1 MADPD
6 PCRADFDTH
15 TGTKHHTPRKNVLT
29 GKWQALQNK
38 HEAKLQNCHRA
49 QRDRSQKFVLKG
61 PVVSESARHP
71 SQDSPRPAGLLPLDS
86 LPLRAGSGPRA

>member
-38 HEAKLQNCHRA
+38 QNCKIVIAHNA
-49 QRDRSQKFVLKG
+49 IDPRSSSSKD
-61 PVVSESARHP
+61 P
-71 SQDSPRPAGLLPLDS
+71 S
-86 LPLRAGSGPRA
+86 